1 MAMTPTKQIVEIY
14 ADFGTQVCQGAVTAG
29 FAFLGFSVLMFVLVL
44 IFVPEENRSQQITAP
59 VQTTVFSLLLIGCYP
74 IYRIRYRKTLA
85 PRIRALLEGVR
96 VEGIIEA
103 IHDTDFIVSATP
115 PVELVST
122 NPLMRREE
130 RGVKKQISYCYTI
143 DGRKIRR
150 TTIPFA
156 ESLLR
161 GRGVGDSIPVY
172 VSRSDPERGEADI
185 FGIREP

>member
-1 MAMTPTKQIVEIY
+1 MAMTPTKHIVEVY

-29 FAFLGFSVLMFVLVL
+29 FAFLGFAVLMFVLVL
-44 IFVPEENRSQQITAP
+44 IFVPAEDLSQQITAP

-85 PRIRALLEGVR
+85 PRVRALLEGVR
-96 VEGIIEA
+96 VEGIIET
-103 IHDTDFIVSATP
+103 IHGTDEIVSVRP
-115 PVELVST
+115 ESDRVSA
-122 NPLMRREE
+122 NPLMRTVQI
-130 RGVKKQISYCYTI
+130 GVKKKISYRYTI
-143 DGRKIRR
+143 DGREIRR

-172 VSRSDPERGEADI
+172 VSRSEPELGEADI